1 VAEMKKAGVG
11 TCGRTMQAY
20 ETPVRGITTGVS
32 HMVGSI
38 LSDVSDLVGSILHEV
53 TPARAGKMRCPY
65 CAERIRSEAVKCRYC
80 GSDLANEP
88 IKSE

>member
-1 VAEMKKAGVG
+1 MAEMKKAGVD
-11 TCGRTMQAY
+11 TCGRTMQASGG
-20 ETPVRGITTGVS
+20 PVRGITTGVS

-53 TPARAGKMRCPY
+53 APAVVKMRCPY

-80 GSDLANEP
+80 GSDLVNEP
-88 IKSE
+88 TKSE

>member
-11 TCGRTMQAY
+11 TCGRAMHSSGG
-20 ETPVRGITTGVS
+20 PVRGITTGVS

>member
-1 VAEMKKAGVG
+1 MTEMKKAGVD

-53 TPARAGKMRCPY
+53 APAVVKMRCPY

-80 GSDLANEP
+80 GSDLVNEP
-88 IKSE
+88 TKSE

>member
-1 VAEMKKAGVG
+1 MAEMKKAGVG

-38 LSDVSDLVGSILHEV
+38 LNDVSDLVGSILHEV
-53 TPARAGKMRCPY
+53 APAVVKMRCPY

-80 GSDLANEP
+80 GSDLVNEP
-88 IKSE
+88 TKSE